1 MRINPQHRWTFCFKA
16 DGEVQMCEVV
26 AENREAAEAEVCKAY
41 SNGIKVLEVDDDGE
55 CDEDGE
61 LIAFGEN
68 RDPI

>member
-1 MRINPQHRWTFCFKA
+1 
-16 DGEVQMCEVV
+16 MCEVV